1 MTRIILNGESKEFA
15 DVNNLDEL
23 LNVIANLPQNF
34 ATAVNMTFVPKCN
47 YSSTVLHDGDE
58 IELLVPM
65 QGG

>member
-1 MTRIILNGESKEFA
+1 MTRIILNGEPKEFA

-23 LNVIANLPQNF
+23 LNAITDLPQNF